1 MMRRHLLTL
10 TVCCLAACNAEDQP
24 YPEHATYKAK
34 TLDPLPCVPNLDG
47 HIDANELKA
56 ALGVPAKYLV
66 STAPRDVSVAGTM
79 TSSGLHWAFTGD
91 YADDRSITIQ
101 AKSPEGLWFA
111 TEFPTATFVAPFDAG
126 NTLSAIYAETDA
138 SITLLG
144 LASTAEAPAD
154 GKTLIAYDPPI
165 DAYRFP
171 LAPGQTWVS
180 VGTVKNGMIRG
191 LPYAGKDTYEITVD
205 AAGSLDLPDITFA
218 QALRVRSKVT
228 VEPAAGMAIVT
239 RQASY
244 VFECF
249 GEVARVTSASGE
261 ANDDFKT
268 AAEVRRFG
276 F

>member
-1 MMRRHLLTL
+1 MMRRHLLCL
-10 TVCCLAACNAEDQP
+10 AACCLAACNAEDQP

-34 TLDPLPCVPNLDG
+34 ALDPLPCVPNLDG

-56 ALGVPAKYLV
+56 ALGVPAKYVV
-66 STAPRDVSVAGTM
+66 STAPRQVSVAGT
-79 TSSGLHWAFTGD
+79 TTTAGLHWAFTGD

-101 AKSPEGLWFA
+101 AVPPDGLWFA
-111 TEFPTATFVAPFDAG
+111 SSFPGASFVAPFDAG
-126 NTLSAIYAETDA
+126 GTLQAIYTETDQ

-144 LASTAEAPAD
+144 LASTTEMPAD
-154 GKTLIAYDPPI
+154 GKTLIVYDPPI

-171 LAPGQTWVS
+171 LAPGLTWVS
-180 VGTVKNGMIRG
+180 TGTVKNGMIRG

-205 AAGSLDLPDITFA
+205 AAGSLDLPDITFS
-218 QALRVRSKVT
+218 QALRVRTKVT
-228 VEPAAGMAIVT
+228 VEPAAGMAVVT

-249 GEVARVTSASGE
+249 GEVARVTSNNGE
-261 ANDDFKT
+261 MNADFTT